1 MYIWYGGVTRS
12 RFRSP
17 LLSEALYWEH
27 GRLCNCHGRWF
38 CRKPNTVFIPDGL
51 NELGCCSLGNLSQT
65 PHALGP
71 SFPSVWCVWDFA
83 LGCCFQHQSE
93 MQFAAPSICYVRQI
107 KQSDPRRALRGC
119 SLLVSP
125 LQRVSWGRSNPIK
138 PQLYLQIIP

>member
-1 MYIWYGGVTRS
+1 MDWDAAPLDI
-12 RFRSP
+12 SP
-17 LLSEALYWEH
+17 KLLMLWVPPSPQFYVSEHL
-27 GRLCNCHGRWF
+27 
-38 CRKPNTVFIPDGL
+38 
-51 NELGCCSLGNLSQT
+51 
-65 PHALGP
+65 
-71 SFPSVWCVWDFA
+71 A

-119 SLLVSP
+119 SFLVSP